1 MWPRAYPESGDRD
14 HPHVCDTLASWGPM
28 ALRIHELLKFTIDN
42 RASDLH
48 FAAGERPA
56 IRRDGEIQ
64 RLDVPALSNDDAKRL
79 AYSMLP
85 EKQRILFENNLETDF
100 AVAFKGLARFRVN
113 VYTQT
118 RGLGCAMRQIPSKIL
133 SMDDLGLP
141 PVFQRIVNFKR
152 GLVLVTG
159 PTGSGKS
166 TTLAAMID
174 WINRNRAEHIL
185 TIEDPV
191 EFVHAPQ
198 RCLVNQREVGTDTK
212 SFSAALRSALR
223 EDPDV
228 ILVGEMRDLETIQ
241 LAISAAET
249 GHLVFATLHTNSA
262 PETVD
267 RLIDAFPHEAQ
278 QQVRTMLASSLMAV
292 VSQVLIRKA
301 TEYGRV
307 AAQEIMMVTP
317 AIRNLIRENKL
328 FQIPSML
335 QAGRG
340 DGQQTMAMAVK
351 ELALNRKITREAA
364 VHISNDPKLFDDVQP
379 AGAARPPAPR
389 R

>member
-1 MWPRAYPESGDRD
+1 
-14 HPHVCDTLASWGPM
+14 M

-79 AYSMLP
+79 AYSMMP

-118 RGLGCAMRQIPSKIL
+118 RGFGCAMRQIPSKIL

-292 VSQVLIRKA
+292 VSQALIRKA